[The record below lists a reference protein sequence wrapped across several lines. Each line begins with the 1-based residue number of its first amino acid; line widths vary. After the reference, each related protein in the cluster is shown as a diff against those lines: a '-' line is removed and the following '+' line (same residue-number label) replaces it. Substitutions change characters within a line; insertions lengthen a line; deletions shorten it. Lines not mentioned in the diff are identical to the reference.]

1 MRTRLA
7 IACCLLAL
15 LSVPAPR
22 IAAQSADAI
31 DAPRISQRDFKRLIA
46 ARNVIIVDTRNA
58 DAFPLGHIPGAVLL
72 PLEGRLTW
80 LESYEPIVATL
91 QKTKKPVVTY
101 CA

>member
-7 IACCLLAL
+7 IALPLLAL
-15 LSVPAPR
+15 LSGPVR
-22 IAAQSADAI
+22 IVAQSADAI
-31 DAPRISQRDFKRLIA
+31 DAPRISQRDFKKLVA
-46 ARNVIIVDTRNA
+46 AKNVIIVDTRNA

-80 LESYEPIVATL
+80 LESYEPIVAML
-91 QKTKKPVVTY
+91 QKTKKAVVTY